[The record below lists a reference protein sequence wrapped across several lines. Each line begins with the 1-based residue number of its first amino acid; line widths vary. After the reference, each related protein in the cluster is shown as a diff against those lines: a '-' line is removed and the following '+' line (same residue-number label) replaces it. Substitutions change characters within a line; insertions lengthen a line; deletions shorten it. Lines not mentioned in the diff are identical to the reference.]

1 MIGKNKKTIIYIR
14 VEVYILDIT
23 QNEIEVYLTEV
34 KEAIQNNRYR
44 IEKNSRRQDNIDLF
58 VNYVIDETIAKDIL
72 LGLEATDFSEIL
84 QNEHKGY
91 EHQLLYVFGK
101 DVKLLERMGN
111 TSKTVS
117 LYIKFNK
124 MENCYVIVVSL
135 HEQRYPIKYYFK

>member
-1 MIGKNKKTIIYIR
+1 MIEKNKKTIIFMR
-14 VEVYILDIT
+14 VEVYILNIT
-23 QNEIEVYLTEV
+23 QNEIEVYLAEV

-58 VNYVIDETIAKDIL
+58 VNYVIKDIL
-72 LGLEATDFSEIL
+72 LGLEAMDFSEIL
-84 QNEHKGY
+84 RNEHKGY
-91 EHQLLYVFGK
+91 EHELLYVFGK
-101 DVKLLERMGN
+101 DVELLERMGN

-124 MENCYVIVVSL
+124 MDNCYVIVVSL

>member
-1 MIGKNKKTIIYIR
+1 MR
-14 VEVYILDIT
+14 VDVYIFNIT
-23 QNEIEVYLTEV
+23 QNEIKVYLEEV

-44 IEKNSRRQDNIDLF
+44 IERNSRRQDNIDLF

-84 QNEHKGY
+84 RNEHRGY
-91 EHQLLYVFGK
+91 EHELLYVFGK
-101 DVKLLERMGN
+101 DVELLERMGN

-124 MENCYVIVVSL
+124 MENCYMIVVSL